1 MRNFVQRWMLP
12 VLAVS
17 LLTACAGVNSNPA
30 TTCPPIKEYNRK
42 FQNKLADEIES
53 APVDAAFPVVIQDY
67 GVLRAQIREGC
78 P

>member
-1 MRNFVQRWMLP
+1 MLP

-30 TTCPPIKEYNRK
+30 TTCPPIKKYDRK
-42 FQNKLADEIES
+42 FQNKLANEVEAAS
-53 APVDAAFPVVIQDY
+53 PDAAFPLAIQDY
-67 GVLRAQIREGC
+67 GVLRAQIHESC